1 MSNEHAVSIPRR
13 VVLSSAVVAGGPLL
27 LRPRCLWTA
36 GASGLPALSFIVVS
50 DTHLGYHDQPR
61 AAQRWEAT
69 AKEIDE
75 AAGELVLHLGDVV
88 DGGRES
94 QYPVYL
100 AARKLIRKPI
110 HEIPGNHDPEKLFA
124 KYVRRQ
130 IDTVVELKWLRFLL
144 LNNSRTTSHDGFLS
158 DEQLEWIDGQC
169 RDARK
174 QNQFIALC
182 MHVPAHTNQHPDRG
196 WYVKPESGQTR
207 LYDIVTTHQNRVL
220 ALMHGHFHNG
230 LRGWDDHAPVH
241 EICFPSALYNLDR
254 RLEAQHAPGY
264 NPPEFRPGY
273 TLVTIQRGEM
283 RLAYKPVGAPVAVR
297 HACRLRSIARSTVA
311 R

>member
-1 MSNEHAVSIPRR
+1 MGDEHLVRIPRR
-13 VVLSSAVVAGGPLL
+13 VVLSSAVVVGGPLL
-27 LRPRCLWTA
+27 LRPRCLWAA
-36 GASGLPALSFIVVS
+36 GASELPALSFIVVS

-61 AAQRWEAT
+61 AARQWKAT
-69 AKEIDE
+69 AKEIDK

-100 AARKLIRKPI
+100 ETRKLIRKPI

-158 DEQLEWIDGQC
+158 EEQLAWIDAQC

-207 LYDIVTTHQNRVL
+207 LYDIVTTHQDRVL

-254 RLEAQHAPGY
+254 RLEAQNAPGY

-283 RLAYKPVGAPVAVR
+283 RLAYKPVGAPVAVH
-297 HACRLRSIARSTVA
+297 HACRLPSTQ
-311 R
+311 